1 MSRLEPLRPDAMSAA
16 QRALYDALLS
26 GKRGAGLTA
35 PDGSLIGPFNA
46 ILRNPHVGNRMQS
59 LGEALRFD
67 TSLSRRVIE
76 IATLVVGAHW
86 RAQFEWWAHERLA
99 RQAGLSE
106 AVIAAIKRGERPAL
120 DDASEATAYDVAT
133 EIYRTQRLSGAT
145 YTRAIQCFGEAGVFE
160 LLALLGY
167 YTLVSLLLNGFD
179 VPLAPGETPPFADEP
194 DL

>member
-1 MSRLEPLRPDAMSAA
+1 MPRLEPLRPDAMSAA
-16 QRALYDALLS
+16 QREVYSALLS

-46 ILRNPHVGNRMQS
+46 MLRNPHVGNRVQS
-59 LGEALRFD
+59 LGETLRFD

-99 RQAGLSE
+99 RQAGLAD

-120 DDASEATAYDVAT
+120 DDASEATAYEVAS
-133 EIYRTQRLSGAT
+133 EIYRTQRLSDAT
-145 YTRAIQCFGEAGVFE
+145 YARAVQYFGEAGVFE
-160 LLALLGY
+160 LLALVGY
-167 YTLVSLLLNGFD
+167 YTLVSLILNGFD
-179 VPLAPGETPPFADEP
+179 VPLAPGETPPFAD
-194 DL
+194 